1 MALFLFTYIEQQFNN
16 IVNTHINTKI
26 TIYEIFS

>member
-1 MALFLFTYIEQQFNN
+1 MASFLFTYIEQQFNN
-16 IVNTHINTKI
+16 LLNTHKKYKI